1 MTEASVVAVG
11 TPQSFRQQI
20 ARALELE
27 ADEVGWVQS
36 ATAAEELLINAYAPV
51 DVLVLSPEVKEPDA
65 LGLAEFVGRTS
76 PGTAIVLVRD
86 HTWNG
91 LLPAA
96 MRAGIRDVVD
106 MTQGTDELRE
116 AVERA
121 VLWAATCARPR
132 SACRPTAAG
141 CAGGTSSRCSRPKAG
156 RARRSS
162 PPTSQPRSRRS
173 PARNAVVDLD
183 VDMGDVF
190 TYFGRE
196 PSASITD
203 LMALGEGA
211 DGDQIRSVGV
221 EVAPHVWAF
230 GAPPDPA
237 AEAPAGEAIG
247 KFLRSIRSEFD
258 YVVVDA
264 SVDYSD
270 SALVC
275 FDLSDM
281 ICLVTGLDVVGVKHL
296 SKALDTLLTI
306 GLPRERFRVVLN
318 RADSKVGL
326 DASDVERVMKIQV
339 DAMIPSSRLVP
350 TSLNKG
356 RPVVLDEPQ
365 SEVSASIRHLAV
377 RFTGSDDDAAKEL
390 VTAGANSTRKR
401 TRAACSAARPR
412 RTLKEAHPM
421 SLADRLAKAQQRDRI
436 SDVRGRVQERLVE
449 SLGPRLYDATMS
461 DTELEGLVHQRLRE
475 LLDEEEGPLSAQ
487 EKLLIVRQIGDSVLG
502 LGPLEP
508 FVRDP
513 EVTEIMV
520 NNWDTIY
527 VERAG
532 RCIGPARSS
541 TTTSSCAARSTRSSG
556 RSAVASTNPVP
567 YVDARLPDGSRVNA
581 VIPPLAIDGP
591 ALTIRKFA
599 ADPYQADDLI
609 EFGTMTSPVAKF
621 LEACVRGR
629 INIMVAGGTGA
640 GKTTTLNVISSFI
653 PDDER
658 ILTIEDAAE
667 LKLQQPHVVRLESRP
682 PNIEG
687 KGQVSIRDLSATR
700 CVCVPTAS

>member
-1 MTEASVVAVG
+1 VTEASVVAVG

-20 ARALELE
+20 ARSLELE

-36 ATAAEELLINAYAPV
+36 ATAAEEMLIQAYAPI

-65 LGLAEFVGRTS
+65 LGLAEFVGRTA

-106 MTQGTDELRE
+106 VTQGTDELRE

-121 VLWAATCARPR
+121 VAWASNLR
-132 SACRPTAAG
+132 SATHAAVGDGTARVRRG
-141 CAGGTSSRCSRPKAG
+141 HIISVFSSKGGSGKTFLTTNLAVAIAQVTG
-156 RARRSS
+156 EDV
-162 PPTSQPRSRRS
+162 
-173 PARNAVVDLD
+173 AVVDLD

-203 LMALGEGA
+203 LMALGEGGTS
-211 DGDQIRSVGV
+211 DEIRSVGV
-221 EVAPHVWAF
+221 EVASHTWSF

-237 AEAPAGEAIG
+237 AEAPAGEAVG

-326 DASDVERVMKIQV
+326 DAADVERVMKIQV

-356 RPVVLDEPQ
+356 RPVVLDEPT
-365 SEVSASIRHLAV
+365 SEVSQSITSLAV
-377 RFTGSDDDAAKEL
+377 RF
-390 VTAGANSTRKR
+390 
-401 TRAACSAARPR
+401 
-412 RTLKEAHPM
+412 
-421 SLADRLAKAQQRDRI
+421 
-436 SDVRGRVQERLVE
+436 
-449 SLGPRLYDATMS
+449 
-461 DTELEGLVHQRLRE
+461 
-475 LLDEEEGPLSAQ
+475 
-487 EKLLIVRQIGDSVLG
+487 
-502 LGPLEP
+502 
-508 FVRDP
+508 
-513 EVTEIMV
+513 
-520 NNWDTIY
+520 
-527 VERAG
+527 
-532 RCIGPARSS
+532 
-541 TTTSSCAARSTRSSG
+541 SG
-556 RSAVASTNPVP
+556 V
-567 YVDARLPDGSRVNA
+567 
-581 VIPPLAIDGP
+581 DGP
-591 ALTIRKFA
+591 EATGEAFAMAA
-599 ADPYQADDLI
+599 ADAKKRR
-609 EFGTMTSPVAKF
+609 FGRK
-621 LEACVRGR
+621 
-629 INIMVAGGTGA
+629 
-640 GKTTTLNVISSFI
+640 KT
-653 PDDER
+653 
-658 ILTIEDAAE
+658 
-667 LKLQQPHVVRLESRP
+667 
-682 PNIEG
+682 
-687 KGQVSIRDLSATR
+687 
-700 CVCVPTAS
+700 